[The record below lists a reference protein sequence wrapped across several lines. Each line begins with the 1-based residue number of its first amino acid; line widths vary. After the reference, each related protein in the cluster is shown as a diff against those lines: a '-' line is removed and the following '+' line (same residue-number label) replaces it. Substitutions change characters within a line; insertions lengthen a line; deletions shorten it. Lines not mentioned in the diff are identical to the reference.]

1 MTWPP
6 MPVAG
11 PSHHQS
17 QTPETTEDERLK
29 KKSKGKAPIPGV
41 RIPWC
46 PLPVHVAELY
56 IQRTQA
62 LDPETSSLSEVSVI
76 HVKLK
81 KNKGKGRMQD
91 HVDWETDKEK
101 REKKRMRNPQPG
113 ELQAE
118 PYKRCT
124 WLKYMCFE
132 QVRGKACLHCAKGKI
147 RCVGQDE
154 EDGNVT
160 EVARPAKIWSLGQDE
175 ENGNMTEAPR
185 LTDKVVRIMIL
196 VPSSV

>member
-1 MTWPP
+1 MTWSP

-11 PSHHQS
+11 PSRMQSPMPVASPSCHQS
-17 QTPETTEDERLK
+17 QTPETTEDKRPK
-29 KKSKGKAPIPGV
+29 KKSKDKAPLPGV

-46 PLPVHVAELY
+46 PLPMHAAELY

-101 REKKRMRNPQPG
+101 GGKKRMRNPQPG

-118 PYKRCT
+118 LCKRCT
-124 WLKYMCFE
+124 QLKYMCFK
-132 QVRGKACLHCAKGKI
+132 QVGEKDCLHCAKGKI
-147 RCVGQDE
+147 RCGFQDE

-160 EVARPAKIWSLGQDE
+160 EAARLAKIQSLGQDE
-175 ENGNMTEAPR
+175 ENGNMTKAP
-185 LTDKVVRIMIL
+185 
-196 VPSSV
+196 